1 MGKLSNRNK
10 ADQTVI
16 KMICYFSEKGHK
28 NFFYPTERRGIL
40 KDNCVYWDLN
50 WLSGDGSKNLK
61 AIKVK
66 NSCVLPLT
74 FASIDDK
81 NIISTKN
88 DYYIIVWI
96 DKDNFNKE

>member
-1 MGKLSNRNK
+1 MGKLFNRNNPG
-10 ADQTVI
+10 QTVE

-28 NFFYPTERRGIL
+28 NFFYPTTRRGIL
-40 KDNCVYWDLN
+40 KDKCEYHNLN
-50 WLSGDGSKNLK
+50 WLSGDNTKNLK

-74 FASIDDK
+74 FTSIDDK
-81 NIISTKN
+81 NIISTEN

-96 DKDNFNKE
+96 DKENF